1 MKIKVE
7 MCMTTECLLIIS
19 SIVVDYWGIT
29 LFLDKRI
36 HFVFHIIFLLISN
49 FTSCIML
56 GRAPVFILT
65 IYVHLMN
72 DVII

>member
-7 MCMTTECLLIIS
+7 MCMTTECLLITS
-19 SIVVDYWGIT
+19 SIVVDYLGIT

-49 FTSCIML
+49 VTLRIML
-56 GRAPVFILT
+56 GKAPVFIFT
-65 IYVHLMN
+65 IYVHLTN